1 MLQRRRTCG
10 VWRKV
15 RVAGRRP
22 CSLLGAWARA
32 ARSVCGLWRAR
43 SALSPPGRRG
53 SKAVYHCC
61 VTITSEGGLHTC
73 NRWYES
79 VWEAL
84 AACGVAVVR
93 PTSLHPGRH
102 VSFLLNAV
110 RGAPATVSGCGD
122 ARVAPSLPPTGREF
136 SFFDLIVKFFFRSLA

>member
-61 VTITSEGGLHTC
+61 VTITSEG
-73 NRWYES
+73 S
-79 VWEAL
+79 VYTPVPMLRECL
-84 AACGVAVVR
+84 G
-93 PTSLHPGRH
+93 S
-102 VSFLLNAV
+102 VSSC
-110 RGAPATVSGCGD
+110 TY
-122 ARVAPSLPPTGREF
+122 
-136 SFFDLIVKFFFRSLA
+136 FFFSGDS